1 MSIRS
6 LLSIFAFAISLSF
19 LGCDS
24 PNKLS
29 TSGLLA
35 TGKVGEIVVVCD
47 QGIWESEIKNY
58 LDTGLTRF
66 ITPYMPDVVTFELNH
81 RTPDRFVHGIR
92 RHRNVLFLT
101 VDPNHT
107 GDAAKVEKRMDVWAN
122 EQIVI
127 DIIGKD
133 FNQLLEVCAGGMD
146 AIHKEYDEYSWKR
159 IMNRFE
165 KVSISSARDAVKDN
179 FGISIDIPKNSKLV
193 TKRPNFYRIE
203 FPEGSRPIE
212 FVGAGSQDAGTI
224 FSGLMVYQYDFID
237 STQLAFEN
245 LLQARDTMLKYNVPS
260 EIDGMYMGTQYNEIF
275 YPEHSTMQSADGNV
289 TGTEIRGMFVFKGLP
304 RFGTGGAFWEY
315 HFVHPTK
322 KKVICLSGYVDAPPT
337 TSWTQPIRDIQAV
350 LKSVEIV
357 Q

>member
-1 MSIRS
+1 MSVRS
-6 LLSIFAFAISLSF
+6 LLSIIVFGLSLSF
-19 LGCDS
+19 FGCDS

-47 QGIWESEIKNY
+47 NGIWESEIKNY

-66 ITPYMPDVVTFELNH
+66 ITPYMPDVVTFELIH
-81 RTPDRFVHGIR
+81 RTPERFVHGIR

-101 VDPNHT
+101 VDPKHT
-107 GDAAKVEKRMDVWAN
+107 GDHAKVEKRMDVWAK
-122 EQIVI
+122 EQLVI
-127 DIIGKD
+127 DIIGSE
-133 FNQLLEVCAGGMD
+133 FNQILEVCKEGMD

-159 IMNRFE
+159 IMNRF
-165 KVSISSARDAVKDN
+165 KGVSLSYARDEVEKN
-179 FGISIDIPKNSKLV
+179 FGVKVAIPKNSKLV

-212 FVGAGSQDAGTI
+212 FVGSGSQDAGI
-224 FSGLMVYQYDFID
+224 ILSGLMVFQYDFID
-237 STQLAFEN
+237 STQLKFEK
-245 LLQARDTMLKYNVPS
+245 LLMARDTMLKYNVPS
-260 EIDGMYMGTQYNEIF
+260 EVEGMYMGTQYNEIV
-275 YPEHSTMQSADGNV
+275 YPEHSVMKSADGSV
-289 TGTEIRGMFVFKGLP
+289 VGTEIRGMFVFKGLP

-315 HFVHPTK
+315 HFVHPTR

-357 Q
+357 E